1 MDLDI
6 QVSKLKLLKAN
17 HTSQIYRLEDN
28 ITKNYPKQI
37 KNLEERIEGL
47 KADIALYQAR
57 KPADKDVFSMTVGG
71 VTYAERKEAGA
82 ALIAACKDMKQANKA
97 VPVGEYLGMQMSV
110 TFDSF
115 DRKFTLSL
123 KGKISHSVEVG
134 SDAVG
139 NITRIGNALEGMEA
153 KLAEAETKLETVKQ
167 QLATAKEEVTK
178 PFAQEEELR
187 VKLERLTELN
197 ALLNMDEKGDD
208 VLDVDEDAPK
218 KDENSVGDGDPDG
231 TGERGGE
238 GDEPGDEGVAP
249 VEEEVEMDAESDEPQ
264 HGTAQE
270 VKTPAPEPLSA
281 RADESHGVKSLKERL
296 AEKRAVVD
304 ARESFRP
311 KPTQE
316 LPKAVNQTL

>member
-1 MDLDI
+1 
-6 QVSKLKLLKAN
+6 
-17 HTSQIYRLEDN
+17 
-28 ITKNYPKQI
+28 
-37 KNLEERIEGL
+37 
-47 KADIALYQAR
+47 
-57 KPADKDVFSMTVGG
+57 MTVGG

>member
-71 VTYAERKEAGA
+71 VTYDERKEAGA

-115 DRKFTLSL
+115 DRKEDFLFDSLACLIIRRLIISSVDKLSTCE
-123 KGKISHSVEVG
+123 HSVKDGLV
-134 SDAVG
+134 
-139 NITRIGNALEGMEA
+139 RL
-153 KLAEAETKLETVKQ
+153 K
-167 QLATAKEEVTK
+167 
-178 PFAQEEELR
+178 FAS
-187 VKLERLTELN
+187 
-197 ALLNMDEKGDD
+197 G
-208 VLDVDEDAPK
+208 
-218 KDENSVGDGDPDG
+218 
-231 TGERGGE
+231 
-238 GDEPGDEGVAP
+238 
-249 VEEEVEMDAESDEPQ
+249 
-264 HGTAQE
+264 
-270 VKTPAPEPLSA
+270 
-281 RADESHGVKSLKERL
+281 
-296 AEKRAVVD
+296 
-304 ARESFRP
+304 
-311 KPTQE
+311 
-316 LPKAVNQTL
+316 